1 MPTVWI
7 PSLMQKLTHGQSQV
21 QVEGSTV
28 REVIDALE
36 AAYPGFR
43 DRLCENGRIRPALA
57 VAVDGEITNEGMRRK
72 VSSGSEVH
80 FLPAI
85 SGGAWLEGERRMG
98 EGYILCA
105 GRFDS
110 PLDSWI
116 S

>member
-57 VAVDGEITNEGMRRK
+57 VAVDGEISNEGMRRR

-80 FLPAI
+80 VLPAI

>member
-7 PSLMQKLTHGQSQV
+7 PSLMQKLSHGQSQV

-57 VAVDGEITNEGMRRK
+57 VAVDGEISNEGMRRK

-85 SGGAWLEGERRMG
+85 SGGAGLEGRG
-98 EGYILCA
+98 E
-105 GRFDS
+105 
-110 PLDSWI
+110 
-116 S
+116 